1 MAPHANRAPA
11 WLGIHRYSPS
21 CANAFDIS
29 AAPSR
34 IKNQSRK
41 SRECSSGPSTRSCVH
56 PASYLQPTAARSRA
70 HAKRPVAFAI
80 ATRADRE
87 PVHGCKLVRTPLAS
101 GTDTSNCVRQMRSRH
116 RQRPSSS
123 AHRPALRPPPPRPPR
138 PGSARPC
145 AGAVLRA
152 APRLQLAQ
160 PVRSARGHAG
170 A

>member
-1 MAPHANRAPA
+1 MAPHANRAAA

-34 IKNQSRK
+34 IKNQSKK
-41 SRECSSGPSTRSCVH
+41 SRECSLGPSTRSCVH
-56 PASYLQPTAARSRA
+56 PASYLQATATRSRA
-70 HAKRPVAFAI
+70 HGKRRIAIAI

-87 PVHGCKLVRTPLAS
+87 PVRCCQLVRTPLAS
-101 GTDTSNCVRQMRSRH
+101 GTDTSNCARQMLRRH

-123 AHRPALRPPPPRPPR
+123 AHRLALRPPPPRPPR
-138 PGSARPC
+138 PDPARPC

-152 APRLQLAQ
+152 APRLHLAQ
-160 PVRSARGHAG
+160 PVRSARGRAG